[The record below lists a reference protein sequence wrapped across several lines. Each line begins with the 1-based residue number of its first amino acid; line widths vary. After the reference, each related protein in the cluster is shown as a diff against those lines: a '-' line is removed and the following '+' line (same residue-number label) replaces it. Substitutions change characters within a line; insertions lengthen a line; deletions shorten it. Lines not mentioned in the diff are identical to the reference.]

1 MLKKIFA
8 VFLAFVFC
16 LTMGMGSA
24 AFGAGKTEK
33 CRDYL
38 VAGSSWKIPPG
49 QLKKISKEDWQ
60 TYSGL
65 NIQVKEKEK
74 AKGKEKVEKKE
85 AKDKIKKEI
94 KLKVNG
100 KPFFPDL
107 PPVIKEGRTLI
118 PVRAVINGLGASVE
132 WDGEERKIIVS
143 KGDITVEL
151 FIDEYVFYINGKKK
165 ELDVPAQLISNRTF
179 VPLRFLA
186 LALNINVNYD
196 EENDE
201 VIIGDEIL
209 ESFTIGGKDVLA
221 LEGVSVQ
228 SPGEAGATLKI
239 DDFINFGNISIKP
252 ADEEASITVFLNGS
266 VVEKED
272 LAAQAVEDGDVILA
286 IVTTTRDN
294 KTVTYYYKVTVRGIP
309 SASFSFVGP
318 YNLTETDRDVSG
330 FAVTVKQVTN
340 IEEDVKLRYL
350 LKVAEGNLNG
360 KVVQYGDPAE
370 GIFIIEDGG
379 AYFGPQAGFTL
390 EELPQLKGATGI
402 TTPLTIKN
410 GLSQGVYKFTVSL
423 VDLDGNVLVSSGRFS
438 IVVGL

>member
-1 MLKKIFA
+1 MLKKVFI

-16 LTMGMGSA
+16 LTLSSA
-24 AFGAGKTEK
+24 AFGAGKAEK
-33 CRDYL
+33 CKDFL
-38 VAGSSWKIPPG
+38 VVGSSWKIPPG
-49 QLKKISKEDWQ
+49 QLKKMNNEALKSFN
-60 TYSGL
+60 GL
-65 NIQVKEKEK
+65 NIQVKEK
-74 AKGKEKVEKKE
+74 AKENDKKK

-94 KLKVNG
+94 KLRVKG
-100 KPFFPDL
+100 KPFISDL

-118 PVRAVINGLGASVE
+118 PVRAVIMGLGASVD
-132 WDGEERKIIVS
+132 WDDEERKIIVT

-228 SPGEAGATLKI
+228 SPGEAGATLQI
-239 DDFINFGNISIKP
+239 GDFTNFGNISIKP
-252 ADEEASITVFLNGS
+252 VDEETTITVLLNGS
-266 VVEKED
+266 VVEKES
-272 LAAQAVEDGDVILA
+272 LAAQSLENGDVILA
-286 IVTTTRDN
+286 IVTTARDN
-294 KTVTYYYKVTVRGIP
+294 KTVTYYYKVTLTGIP

-318 YNLTETDRDVSG
+318 YDLVETDFDVSG
-330 FAVTVKQVTN
+330 FAITAKQLAN
-340 IEEDVKLRYL
+340 IEDDVKLRYL
-350 LKVAEGNLNG
+350 LNITEGNLNG

-370 GIFIIEDGG
+370 GIFIIEDGK
-379 AYFGPQAGFTL
+379 AYFGPQEGFTL
-390 EELPQLKGATGI
+390 ADLPQLKSATGI
-402 TTPLTIKN
+402 TTPFTIKN

-423 VDLDGNVLVSSGRFS
+423 VDLDDNVLVSSGQFS
-438 IVVGL
+438 IVVGP